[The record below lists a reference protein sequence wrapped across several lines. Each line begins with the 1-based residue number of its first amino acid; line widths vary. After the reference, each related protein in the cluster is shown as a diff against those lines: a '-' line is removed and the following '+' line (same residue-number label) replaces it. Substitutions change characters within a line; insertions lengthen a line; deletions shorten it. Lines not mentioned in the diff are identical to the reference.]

1 MEATYDVSILA
12 KASFTPA
19 KNLLP
24 PCVGDHGRVSL
35 PTRLTASALA
45 LWIWQRRRQTLAA
58 GEYLCP
64 TTTSSKSDHT
74 RQMSRFRPAL
84 SFVMAAASYFIFFT
98 ASDVFNP
105 LDGQRFDSPRAAQ
118 QAALRRIADVVSRKT
133 VTQVNAAS
141 PNEIGE
147 ATGAKYASTAPQPG
161 VRNRNARD
169 QHAWNRP

>member
-1 MEATYDVSILA
+1 MSDNYVIEIRPHSANVTLHAGIVVRD
-12 KASFTPA
+12 
-19 KNLLP
+19 
-24 PCVGDHGRVSL
+24 GRS
-35 PTRLTASALA
+35 
-45 LWIWQRRRQTLAA
+45 
-58 GEYLCP
+58 
-64 TTTSSKSDHT
+64 
-74 RQMSRFRPAL
+74 
-84 SFVMAAASYFIFFT
+84 FIFFT

-118 QAALRRIADVVSRKT
+118 QAALRRIADVVSRKI

-161 VRNRNARD
+161 VRNRNARN